1 MPLPIAL
8 ATAGTWGMNA
18 LNALGMAGMAV
29 DTVRGGYDF
38 VRGGGAEDPNAG
50 IPPGY
55 EIGPDGQ
62 LRKKAPRGALS
73 DRRRMEMQEIARQF
87 YGGPQ

>member
-1 MPLPIAL
+1 MPLPLAAL
-8 ATAGTWGMNA
+8 ATAGNYAMTG
-18 LNALGMAGMAV
+18 LNALGTGLFAYDMGKGFF
-29 DTVRGGYDF
+29 GGSS
-38 VRGGGAEDPNAG
+38 ADPNEG

-62 LRKKAPRGALS
+62 LRKKQPRGALS

-87 YGGPQ
+87 YGGPR